1 VQRFALLYKARS
13 LSTREPHS
21 RPQSEKDMASQHK
34 FSPKQGFYIALPVLH
49 GAAAIASLVICFYCN
64 VRDISHQAKVPVA
77 LAIPF
82 DAGNRSKQL
91 FLAGYP
97 WAEDADFVTHTWNPF
112 ALIMTFQ
119 WLTAGFALRN
129 VASLAWDGFIS
140 TIWCAWLIIGYALY
154 VSWSFTSLGGA
165 LCIAMFATVTV
176 CYIASLLLC
185 LASVGPPKFS
195 CVPKRHTYDPVPT
208 THDPRM
214 APAPSAASHL
224 WTSTDGRLW

>member
-1 VQRFALLYKARS
+1 MTS
-13 LSTREPHS
+13 LHTI
-21 RPQSEKDMASQHK
+21 
-34 FSPKQGFYIALPVLH
+34 SPKQGFYIALPALH

-64 VRDISHQAKVPVA
+64 VRDISHQARVPVA
-77 LAIPF
+77 LHLPF
-82 DAGNRSKQL
+82 STPNMTDQL

-129 VASLAWDGFIS
+129 VAGLAWDGVIS
-140 TIWCAWLIIGYALY
+140 SVWCAWLLVGYGLY

-165 LCIAMFATVTV
+165 LCVAMFATVTV
-176 CYIASLLLC
+176 SYLASLLIC
-185 LASVGPPKFS
+185 LASVGPPRLS
-195 CVPKRHTYDPVPT
+195 CGRPRHNYDAVPTNTHEPKNAVPVPSSGAQ
-208 THDPRM
+208 M
-214 APAPSAASHL
+214 